1 MRYERKNFQFLKN
14 AHIGLE
20 AAFLRSYNHQARA
33 FHNRVNDNQN
43 LIAGC
48 AFVMRHRRFG
58 DFEKFRFSP
67 RSHFIEREEENC
79 KTALRSEEDMSKEM
93 INSKLCIIKSRSKTL
108 NEQSEESS
116 KDIFNYAMLM
126 SALRKKYR
134 AKRGIINAH
143 IRRRTKQRSAKNC
156 SISLRKS

>member
-20 AAFLRSYNHQARA
+20 AAFLRSFNHQARA

-67 RSHFIEREEENC
+67 
-79 KTALRSEEDMSKEM
+79 
-93 INSKLCIIKSRSKTL
+93 
-108 NEQSEESS
+108 QSQ
-116 KDIFNYAMLM
+116 FH
-126 SALRKKYR
+126 R
-134 AKRGIINAH
+134 A
-143 IRRRTKQRSAKNC
+143 RRRKLQNRFTKRRRHVERDDKQQIVHNQESLKDAK
-156 SISLRKS
+156 